1 MSHRPNSLVPEHPRS
16 ALGTAGLR
24 GIDWARPP
32 AASLRVRR
40 PPGRELNGSP
50 SSRLVLTRGGRPQG
64 PITNQRKE
72 LKNNLATPPQ
82 PHVRKKLESR
92 LARDNRLRLEWI
104 ALGFTVMSFW
114 TGTRRWI
121 ASLESKSRL
130 GLTTRLRLTRLSP
143 YRCLAGR
150 PSVRAA
156 KRN

>member
-32 AASLRVRR
+32 AATLRVTR
-40 PPGRELNGSP
+40 PPGRELKGSL
-50 SSRLVLTRGGRPQG
+50 SVRLVLTRGGRPQG

-72 LKNNLATPPQ
+72 LNNNLATPPQ

-92 LARDNRLRLEWI
+92 LARDNRLRFEWI
-104 ALGFTVMSFW
+104 ALGFTAQSFW

-121 ASLESKSRL
+121 VSLESKLRL
-130 GLTTRLRLTRLSP
+130 GLTTRLRLTRSSS

-150 PSVRAA
+150 PSVRAV

>member
-1 MSHRPNSLVPEHPRS
+1 MPEHPRS
-16 ALGTAGLR
+16 ALGTVGLR

-32 AASLRVRR
+32 AATLPVTR
-40 PPGRELNGSP
+40 PPGRELNGSLP
-50 SSRLVLTRGGRPQG
+50 ARLVLTRGGRPQG

-72 LKNNLATPPQ
+72 LKKQFGDSAPTARPQKTGTP
-82 PHVRKKLESR
+82 VGSR
-92 LARDNRLRLEWI
+92 LRFEWI
-104 ALGFTVMSFW
+104 AGGFTVMSFW

-121 ASLESKSRL
+121 ASLESKLRF
-130 GLTTRLRLTRLSP
+130 GLRTRLRLTRSSS

>member
-32 AASLRVRR
+32 AATLRVTR
-40 PPGRELNGSP
+40 PPGRELNGSLP
-50 SSRLVLTRGGRPQG
+50 PRLVLTRSHHQPAKRIKKQFGDSAPTARPQKTG
-64 PITNQRKE
+64 AP
-72 LKNNLATPPQ
+72 
-82 PHVRKKLESR
+82 VGSR
-92 LARDNRLRLEWI
+92 LRFEWI
-104 ALGFTVMSFW
+104 ALGFTAQSFW

-121 ASLESKSRL
+121 VSLESKLRL
-130 GLTTRLRLTRLSP
+130 GLTTRLRLTRSSS

-150 PSVRAA
+150 PWVRAA

>member
-1 MSHRPNSLVPEHPRS
+1 MSHRPNSLVLKHPRS

-24 GIDWARPP
+24 GFDWARPP
-32 AASLRVRR
+32 AATLRVTR
-40 PPGRELNGSP
+40 PPGRELNGSLP
-50 SSRLVLTRGGRPQG
+50 PRLVLTRSHHQPAKRIKKQFGDSAPTARPQKTG
-64 PITNQRKE
+64 AP
-72 LKNNLATPPQ
+72 
-82 PHVRKKLESR
+82 VGS
-92 LARDNRLRLEWI
+92 RLRLEWI
-104 ALGFTVMSFW
+104 AFGFTVQSFW

-121 ASLESKSRL
+121 VSLESKLRL

>member
-32 AASLRVRR
+32 AATLPVTR

-82 PHVRKKLESR
+82 PHVRKKLEPPVGSR
-92 LARDNRLRLEWI
+92 LRFEWI
-104 ALGFTVMSFW
+104 ALGFTAQSFW

-121 ASLESKSRL
+121 ASLESKSRF
-130 GLTTRLRLTRLSP
+130 GLATGL
-143 YRCLAGR
+143 
-150 PSVRAA
+150 
-156 KRN
+156 